1 MRGFMGEEYVTVII
15 DGNRILSD
23 SITQLVRKETF
34 GWKIRSWTEMMG
46 AEADRVVH
54 VGHGHLEA
62 ISRARLS
69 LGILLCCQ
77 SEESKRYF
85 NFATKGF
92 RAAIEEGLVLVAT
105 PPSHPQVADNIL
117 SMSSFVFQPRTVRN
131 QESYFLWPSVE
142 KQMI

>member
-1 MRGFMGEEYVTVII
+1 MGEEYVTVII

-23 SITQLVRKETF
+23 SITQLLRKETETF

-77 SEESKRYF
+77 
-85 NFATKGF
+85 TK
-92 RAAIEEGLVLVAT
+92 
-105 PPSHPQVADNIL
+105 
-117 SMSSFVFQPRTVRN
+117 
-131 QESYFLWPSVE
+131 
-142 KQMI
+142 

>member
-1 MRGFMGEEYVTVII
+1 MGEEYVTVII

-77 SEESKRYF
+77 SEGSKRSY
-85 NFATKGF
+85 NFYTKGF

-105 PPSHPQVADNIL
+105 PPSHPQVANNIL
-117 SMSSFVFQPRTVRN
+117 SMSLIFT
-131 QESYFLWPSVE
+131 LL
-142 KQMI
+142 

>member
-1 MRGFMGEEYVTVII
+1 MRGFMGEEDVTVII

-23 SITQLVRKETF
+23 SITQLVRKETETF

-62 ISRARLS
+62 ISRSRLS

-77 SEESKRYF
+77 
-85 NFATKGF
+85 TK
-92 RAAIEEGLVLVAT
+92 
-105 PPSHPQVADNIL
+105 
-117 SMSSFVFQPRTVRN
+117 
-131 QESYFLWPSVE
+131 
-142 KQMI
+142 